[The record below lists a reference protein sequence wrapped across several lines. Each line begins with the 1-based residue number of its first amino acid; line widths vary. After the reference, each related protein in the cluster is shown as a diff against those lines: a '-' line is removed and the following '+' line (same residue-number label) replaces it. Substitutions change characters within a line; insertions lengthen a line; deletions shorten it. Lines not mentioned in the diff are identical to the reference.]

1 MKIFY
6 GYRRK
11 QSEVPE
17 GMDQVFNDDEHTNR
31 QEREDLAIMTKR
43 DADVPG
49 GDDIYIIALSDLG
62 KGAEV
67 THVKAALEAEGN
79 RIHVLPQEPKEDG
92 RGRPA
97 VFTPTPEQD
106 KKIMALYRSMNAMRY
121 VLDRTEQIMGARYEA
136 HHLKRRYGNRW
147 KKQKEQ
153 SGG

>member
-62 KGAEV
+62 KGAEA
-67 THVKAALEAEGN
+67 THVRAALEAEGN

-121 VLDRTEQIMGARYEA
+121 VLDRTEQIMGQRFEA

-147 KKQKEQ
+147 KQKEGQ
-153 SGG
+153 NDG